1 LDKKKI
7 IILASY
13 PQSLFNFRGKLIE
26 ALQVNNVEVHV
37 AVPDLA
43 NNRHIKS
50 QLESNDV
57 ISHDL
62 KLARTGLNPF
72 LDLITFFQLIKLIK
86 TLNPQYVLAYTIKP
100 VIYGMLAAK
109 LLRVPNCFA
118 LITGIGYGFTGKTEG
133 TRGLLRKLLKKMY
146 KLALRNTKSI
156 FFQNPDD
163 QKLFGTL
170 KIINP
175 SQRNIIVNGSGVD
188 INHFSVVPLPKNI
201 SFLMI
206 ARLLGDKGV
215 REYIH
220 VAKRIK
226 KTYPNIIFCLVGWID
241 ESPDSVDQKELD
253 EWINVGAINF
263 LGKVGDIRP
272 SIKNCSVYVLPSYRE
287 GTPRSV
293 LEAMAMGRPIITSDA
308 PGCRET
314 VINNKNG
321 VLVPVKSVDALEEAM
336 LDFIKE
342 PDLCVSMGRQSRKI
356 AEEKYDVHK
365 VNAVML
371 KEMGIT

>member
-1 LDKKKI
+1 MDKKKI
-7 IILASY
+7 IVLASY
-13 PQSLFNFRGKLIE
+13 PQSLMDFRGHLLRSLIIKGYSVIACAPGHNYHVINKLNSMGVSYRELYMIRQGFNPIDDLHTLFSLIRIIKIE
-26 ALQVNNVEVHV
+26 K
-37 AVPDLA
+37 PTM
-43 NNRHIKS
+43 I
-50 QLESNDV
+50 
-57 ISHDL
+57 
-62 KLARTGLNPF
+62 
-72 LDLITFFQLIKLIK
+72 
-86 TLNPQYVLAYTIKP
+86 LAYTIKP
-100 VIYGMLAAK
+100 VVYGMLAAK

-118 LITGIGYGFTGKTEG
+118 LITGTGYSFTGKTEG

-175 SQRNIIVNGSGVD
+175 SQRNIIVNGSGID
-188 INHFSVVPLPKNI
+188 LNHFSVVPLPENI

-226 KTYPNIIFCLVGWID
+226 KRYPNIIFCLVGWID
-241 ESPDSVDQKELD
+241 ESPDAVDQKELD

-263 LGKVGDIRP
+263 LGKVGDVRP
-272 SIKNCSVYVLPSYRE
+272 AIKNCSVYVLPSYRE

-321 VLVPVKSVDALEEAM
+321 FLVPVKSVDALEEAM